1 MAERINKDKIIQ
13 AISENTDDLLKQ
25 KIDLSALKQNLA
37 FKVLSRQMTL
47 QNIVDCAVIG
57 ITIYLREHEDDGK
70 NT

>member
-13 AISENTDDLLKQ
+13 AISENIDDLLKQ

-57 ITIYLREHEDDGK
+57 ITIYLMEHEDNGK

>member
-57 ITIYLREHEDDGK
+57 ITIYLREHKDNGK